1 MTADGE
7 PILDFADRAAQEGF
21 QTISLRT
28 EPMTPALAARV
39 MRRLSEQDGF
49 NPQKIASH
57 IEELSPA
64 PESRVQVGKSNSQVF
79 VAASIPWNPKR
90 AFEWAYGLM
99 IDSSAT
105 SVKMNIG
112 PGKATHVKI
121 FWGKPEVNTLV
132 EIGGTEL

>member
-28 EPMTPALAARV
+28 EPMTPALAGRV
-39 MRRLSEQDGF
+39 MRRLPEQDGF
-49 NPQKIASH
+49 DPQKIASH

-112 PGKATHVKI
+112 PGKATHVKV

>member
-1 MTADGE
+1 MTADGAL
-7 PILDFADRAAQEGF
+7 ILDFADRAAQEGF
-21 QTISLRT
+21 QTIALRT
-28 EPMTPALAARV
+28 EPMTPALAGRV
-39 MRRLSEQDGF
+39 MRRLPEQDGF
-49 NPQKIASH
+49 DPQKIASH

-64 PESRVQVGKSNSQVF
+64 AESRVQIGRSASQAF

-112 PGKATHVKI
+112 PGKATHVKV